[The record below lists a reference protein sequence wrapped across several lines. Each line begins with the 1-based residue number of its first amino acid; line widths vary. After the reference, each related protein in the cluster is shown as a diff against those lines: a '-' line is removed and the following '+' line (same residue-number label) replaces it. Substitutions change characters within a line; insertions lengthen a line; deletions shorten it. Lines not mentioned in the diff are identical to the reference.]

1 MKHIIFTLTDDLVLT
16 SCSKDNVY
24 ALENISTEL
33 RIRCTPKADMV
44 YELHKQQNGRKTFIT
59 LNKDEKGLYYILNNS
74 FLAEKGRC
82 TLQLR
87 MIGAN
92 DFAQESNEVE
102 ITIGSFI
109 NAKQEPTPVQKQA
122 IEDLLLKSNENL
134 NTTAELLDE
143 AKDLREKADTLES
156 LEVTDVD
163 DGVDIKFDNKTFHVR
178 DGEKGETGDVG
189 PQGPIGPQGI
199 PGEPGRDGMD
209 GAPGPQ
215 GPKGETGPR
224 GYTGDRGPTGATG
237 AMGPTGPRGPAG
249 PQGPQGIP
257 GPSYRPGE
265 GIKIEG
271 DVISVDGTIGGG
283 DVSFEEISDEEPLT
297 EKFPLYPD
305 AVYSEIGGKTVF
317 DAINAGGGG
326 TPGILKYDPET
337 GIVSL

>member
-33 RIRCTPKADMV
+33 RIRCTPREDMV
-44 YELHKQQNGRKTFIT
+44 YELHKQQNGRKSFIV

-74 FLAEKGRC
+74 FLAEKGHC
-82 TLQLR
+82 TLQIR

-92 DFAQESNEVE
+92 DFAQESNQVE
-102 ITIGSFI
+102 IIIEAFI
-109 NAKQEPTPVQKQA
+109 NAKQEPTPVQKQV
-122 IEDLLLKSNENL
+122 IEDLLKKSNENL
-134 NTTAELLDE
+134 VVTDKLLDE
-143 AKDLREKADTLES
+143 AQDLREKADTLES
-156 LEVTDVD
+156 LEVIDVE
-163 DGVDIKFDNKTFHVR
+163 DGVDVKFDDKTFHIR

-209 GAPGPQ
+209 GAQGPQ
-215 GPKGETGPR
+215 GPRGETGPR

-249 PQGPQGIP
+249 PAGPQGEP
-257 GPSYRPGE
+257 GPEYEAGY

-271 DVISVDGTIGGG
+271 KTISVDGTIGGG
-283 DVSFEEISDEEPLT
+283 DVTYEEITAEDPITEE
-297 EKFPLYPD
+297 FPLYPS
-305 AVYSEIGGKTVF
+305 ARYMEIGGKTIF
-317 DAINAGGGG
+317 EGINAGGGG
-326 TPGILKYDPET
+326 GAVVLLYDPET
-337 GIVSL
+337 GVVGI